1 MAKERDDIFVDEY
14 EASAGG
20 NQPVTE
26 EQALEHYRRVMGE
39 SQYDDMEIEELSD
52 EDVQR
57 ILAES
62 DKFDV
67 FAVEDSSEWQNQE
80 PSENQEENAFADLD
94 DAIEQIEAEEV
105 TPETKEAAKANPLMR
120 KLADLVSRL
129 YTKMQDMGL
138 IEKEQE
144 RQQTEQATKATA
156 REQMARQSKQV
167 NAPTTPDLRQIVN
180 GENPGADVTSHDA
193 DTIGKDTLRKDTVRN
208 ITGRQQNERFPM
220 NGIRDNAVSAR
231 EQESRETWSTKDIT
245 RQMMTRIVNHLL
257 DTSDYTITNPMLNVD
272 RNYAPSIRESMKAYL
287 SSGIKNQAMQDVIG
301 DKNMLAQ
308 YSLNTVQNE
317 SFVSDTVSMDTLRAD
332 SNENARLHDTA
343 ALWNRLGD
351 VFQDAAD
358 GKVSHEELAKLSIR
372 LQAEGV
378 HLREKSVGL
387 PGGASD
393 VHEATN
399 FDSRG
404 IWLDLAVDDQLM
416 LSRKGYNMDKTG
428 EFLAH
433 MGKMT
438 AFMADGSMTP
448 DQMKNIANMMHSRAE
463 VLEQVADMD
472 PMERYTMCREMGE
485 WGAPDKYSRENVLRY
500 TNTKARQNEVD
511 VIINE
516 QDEQTSRES
525 VEQSG
530 AERDDNSAS
539 QPNEQPVMVD
549 AQGEEIPVATN
560 AATGSKTQD
569 KTGMPKG
576 TRKKGKAPRKRNLHR
591 TAEEKL
597 DAVMKGD
604 ERKGKSGEKRYD
616 LGESVK
622 KYSDRNQSRQRGQR
636 GTLYDGYGMQ
646 TGAVEK
652 KQSDLTAQTVTAAD
666 EADLIDFE
674 AKPVKPETKRV
685 PRTEATRTESYSSRE
700 RGAEKS
706 ARRLP
711 NGYENIGSD
720 MTAEQGYDLLF

>member
-1 MAKERDDIFVDEY
+1 MAKERDDIFVDEH

-20 NQPVTE
+20 NQSVTE
-26 EQALEHYRRVMGE
+26 EQALEHYRRVMGD

-80 PSENQEENAFADLD
+80 PYENPEENAFADLD

-120 KLADLVSRL
+120 KLAELVSRL

-144 RQQTEQATKATA
+144 RQQTEQAAKATA
-156 REQMARQSKQV
+156 REQMARQPKQV

-180 GENPGADVTSHDA
+180 GENPGADVISPVADA
-193 DTIGKDTLRKDTVRN
+193 IRN
-208 ITGRQQNERFPM
+208 IAGGQQNEKSPM

-231 EQESRETWSTKDIT
+231 EQESRETLSTKDIT

-257 DTSDYTITNPMLNVD
+257 DTSDYKITNPMLNVD
-272 RNYAPSIRESMKAYL
+272 RNYAPAIREGMKAYL
-287 SSGIKNQAMQDVIG
+287 SSGIKNQAMQDAIG

-393 VHEATN
+393 IQEATN

-463 VLEQVADMD
+463 VLEQAADMD
-472 PMERYTMCREMGE
+472 PMERYTMCREMGD

-511 VIINE
+511 VIVNE
-516 QDEQTSRES
+516 QDEQTARKS

-530 AERDDNSAS
+530 AERDDNSVS
-539 QPNEQPVMVD
+539 QSNEQPVMVD
-549 AQGEEIPVATN
+549 AQGEEIPIATN
-560 AATGSKTQD
+560 SKTQG

-576 TRKKGKAPRKRNLHR
+576 TRKRGKAARKKNLHR

-597 DAVMKGD
+597 DAMMKGD

-616 LGESVK
+616 LGKSVK
-622 KYSDRNQSRQRGQR
+622 KYSDRNQSRYRGQR

-646 TGAVEK
+646 AGAVEK

-666 EADLIDFE
+666 EVDLIDFE
-674 AKPVKPETKRV
+674 AKPVKSETKRA

>member
-26 EQALEHYRRVMGE
+26 EQALEHYRRVMGD

-80 PSENQEENAFADLD
+80 PYENPEENAFADLD

-120 KLADLVSRL
+120 KLAELVSRL

-144 RQQTEQATKATA
+144 RQQIEQATKATA
-156 REQMARQSKQV
+156 REQMARQPKQV

-180 GENPGADVTSHDA
+180 GENPGADVISPVADA
-193 DTIGKDTLRKDTVRN
+193 IRN
-208 ITGRQQNERFPM
+208 IAGGQQNEKSPM

-231 EQESRETWSTKDIT
+231 EQESRETLSTKDIT

-257 DTSDYTITNPMLNVD
+257 DTSDYKITNPMLNVD
-272 RNYAPSIRESMKAYL
+272 RNYAPAIREGMKAYL
-287 SSGIKNQAMQDVIG
+287 SSGIKNQAMQDAIG

-393 VHEATN
+393 IQDATN

-463 VLEQVADMD
+463 VLEQAADMD
-472 PMERYTMCREMGE
+472 PMERYTMCREMGD

-511 VIINE
+511 VIVNE
-516 QDEQTSRES
+516 QDEQTARKS

-530 AERDDNSAS
+530 AERDDNSVS
-539 QPNEQPVMVD
+539 QSNEQPVMVD
-549 AQGEEIPVATN
+549 AQGEEIPIATN
-560 AATGSKTQD
+560 SKTQG

-576 TRKKGKAPRKRNLHR
+576 TRKRGKAARKKNLHR

-597 DAVMKGD
+597 DAMMKGD

-616 LGESVK
+616 LGKSVK
-622 KYSDRNQSRQRGQR
+622 KYSDRNQSRYRGQR

-646 TGAVEK
+646 AGAVEK

-666 EADLIDFE
+666 EVDLIDFE
-674 AKPVKPETKRV
+674 AKPVKSETKRA

>member
-14 EASAGG
+14 EASASG

-26 EQALEHYRRVMGE
+26 EQALEHYRRAMGDL
-39 SQYDDMEIEELSD
+39 QYDDMEIEELSD

-80 PSENQEENAFADLD
+80 PYENPEENAFADLD

-105 TPETKEAAKANPLMR
+105 TPETKEVAKANPLMR
-120 KLADLVSRL
+120 KLAELVSRL

-144 RQQTEQATKATA
+144 RQQTEQAAKATA
-156 REQMARQSKQV
+156 REQMARQPKQV

-180 GENPGADVTSHDA
+180 GENPGADVISPVADA
-193 DTIGKDTLRKDTVRN
+193 IRN
-208 ITGRQQNERFPM
+208 IAGGQQNEKSPM

-231 EQESRETWSTKDIT
+231 EQESRETLSTKDIT

-257 DTSDYTITNPMLNVD
+257 DTSDYKITNPMLNVD
-272 RNYAPSIRESMKAYL
+272 RNYAPAIREGMKAYL
-287 SSGIKNQAMQDVIG
+287 SSGIKNQAMQDAIG

-393 VHEATN
+393 VHEVTN

-463 VLEQVADMD
+463 VLEQAADMD
-472 PMERYTMCREMGE
+472 PMERYTMCREMGD

-511 VIINE
+511 VIVNE
-516 QDEQTSRES
+516 QDEQTARKS

-530 AERDDNSAS
+530 AERDDNSVS
-539 QPNEQPVMVD
+539 QSNEQPVMVD
-549 AQGEEIPVATN
+549 AQGEEIPIATN
-560 AATGSKTQD
+560 SKTQG

-576 TRKKGKAPRKRNLHR
+576 TRKRGKAARKKNLHR

-597 DAVMKGD
+597 DAMMKGD

-616 LGESVK
+616 LGKSVK
-622 KYSDRNQSRQRGQR
+622 KYSDRNQSRYRGQR

-646 TGAVEK
+646 AGAVEK

-666 EADLIDFE
+666 EVDLIDFE
-674 AKPVKPETKRV
+674 AKPVKSETKRA

>member
-80 PSENQEENAFADLD
+80 PYENPEENAFADLD

-120 KLADLVSRL
+120 KLAELVSRL

-144 RQQTEQATKATA
+144 RQQTEQAAKATA
-156 REQMARQSKQV
+156 REQMARQPKQV

-180 GENPGADVTSHDA
+180 GENPGADVTSPVADA
-193 DTIGKDTLRKDTVRN
+193 IRN
-208 ITGRQQNERFPM
+208 IAGGQQNEKSPM

-231 EQESRETWSTKDIT
+231 EQESRETLSTKDIT

-257 DTSDYTITNPMLNVD
+257 DTSDYKITNPMLNVD
-272 RNYAPSIRESMKAYL
+272 RNYAPAIREDMKAYL

-393 VHEATN
+393 IQEATN

-463 VLEQVADMD
+463 VLEQAADMD
-472 PMERYTMCREMGE
+472 PMERYTMCREMGD

-511 VIINE
+511 VIVNE
-516 QDEQTSRES
+516 QDEQTARKS

-530 AERDDNSAS
+530 AERDDNSVS
-539 QPNEQPVMVD
+539 QSNEQPVMVD
-549 AQGEEIPVATN
+549 AQGEEIPIATN
-560 AATGSKTQD
+560 SKTQG

-576 TRKKGKAPRKRNLHR
+576 TRKRGKAARKKNLHR

-597 DAVMKGD
+597 DAMMKGD

-616 LGESVK
+616 LGKSVK
-622 KYSDRNQSRQRGQR
+622 KYSDRNQSRYRGQR

-646 TGAVEK
+646 AGAVEK

-666 EADLIDFE
+666 EVDLIDFE
-674 AKPVKPETKRV
+674 TTPVKPETKRA

>member
-80 PSENQEENAFADLD
+80 PYENPEENAFADLD

-120 KLADLVSRL
+120 KLAELVSRL

-144 RQQTEQATKATA
+144 RQQIEQATKATA
-156 REQMARQSKQV
+156 REQMARQPKQV

-180 GENPGADVTSHDA
+180 GENPGADVTSPVADA
-193 DTIGKDTLRKDTVRN
+193 IRN
-208 ITGRQQNERFPM
+208 IAGGQQNEKSPM

-231 EQESRETWSTKDIT
+231 EQESRETLSTKDIT

-257 DTSDYTITNPMLNVD
+257 DTSDYKITNPMLNVD
-272 RNYAPSIRESMKAYL
+272 RNYAPAIREDMKAYL

-393 VHEATN
+393 IQDATN

-463 VLEQVADMD
+463 VLEQAADMD
-472 PMERYTMCREMGE
+472 PMERYTMCREMGD

-511 VIINE
+511 VIVNE
-516 QDEQTSRES
+516 QDEQTARKS

-539 QPNEQPVMVD
+539 QSNEQPVMVD
-549 AQGEEIPVATN
+549 AQGEEIPIATN
-560 AATGSKTQD
+560 SKTQG

-576 TRKKGKAPRKRNLHR
+576 TRKRGKAARKKNLHR

-597 DAVMKGD
+597 DAMMKGD

-616 LGESVK
+616 LGKSVK
-622 KYSDRNQSRQRGQR
+622 KYSDRNQSRYRGQR

-646 TGAVEK
+646 AGAVEK

-666 EADLIDFE
+666 EVDLIDFE
-674 AKPVKPETKRV
+674 AKPVKSETKRA

>member
-26 EQALEHYRRVMGE
+26 EQALEHYRRAMGDL
-39 SQYDDMEIEELSD
+39 QYDDMEIEELSD

-80 PSENQEENAFADLD
+80 PYENPEENAFADLD

-120 KLADLVSRL
+120 KLAELVSRL

-144 RQQTEQATKATA
+144 RQQIEQATKATA
-156 REQMARQSKQV
+156 REQMARQPKQV

-180 GENPGADVTSHDA
+180 GENPGADVTSPVADA
-193 DTIGKDTLRKDTVRN
+193 IRN
-208 ITGRQQNERFPM
+208 IAGGQQNEKSPM

-231 EQESRETWSTKDIT
+231 EQESRETLSTKDIT

-257 DTSDYTITNPMLNVD
+257 DTSDYKITNPMLNVD
-272 RNYAPSIRESMKAYL
+272 RNYAPAIREGMKAYL

-393 VHEATN
+393 IQEATN

-463 VLEQVADMD
+463 VLEQAADMD
-472 PMERYTMCREMGE
+472 PMERYTMCREMGD

-511 VIINE
+511 VIVNE
-516 QDEQTSRES
+516 QDAQTARKS

-539 QPNEQPVMVD
+539 QSNEQPVMVD

-560 AATGSKTQD
+560 VGTGSKTQG
-569 KTGMPKG
+569 KTGTPKG
-576 TRKKGKAPRKRNLHR
+576 TRKKGKAHKKNLHK

-597 DAVMKGD
+597 DAMMKGD

-616 LGESVK
+616 LGKSVK
-622 KYSDRNQSRQRGQR
+622 KYSDRNQSRYRGQR

-646 TGAVEK
+646 AGAVEK

-666 EADLIDFE
+666 EVDLIDFE
-674 AKPVKPETKRV
+674 TTPVKPETKRA

>member
-26 EQALEHYRRVMGE
+26 EQALEHYRRVMGD

-80 PSENQEENAFADLD
+80 PYENPEENAFADLD

-120 KLADLVSRL
+120 KLAELVSRL

-144 RQQTEQATKATA
+144 RQQTEQAAKATA
-156 REQMARQSKQV
+156 REQMARQPKQV

-180 GENPGADVTSHDA
+180 GENPGADVISPVADA
-193 DTIGKDTLRKDTVRN
+193 IRN
-208 ITGRQQNERFPM
+208 IAGGQQNEKSPM

-231 EQESRETWSTKDIT
+231 EQESRETLSTKDIT

-257 DTSDYTITNPMLNVD
+257 DTSDYKITNPMLNVD
-272 RNYAPSIRESMKAYL
+272 RNYAPAIREDMKAYL

-393 VHEATN
+393 IQEATN

-463 VLEQVADMD
+463 VLEQAADMD
-472 PMERYTMCREMGE
+472 PMERYTMCREMGD

-511 VIINE
+511 VIVNE
-516 QDEQTSRES
+516 QDEQTARKS

-530 AERDDNSAS
+530 AERDDNSVS
-539 QPNEQPVMVD
+539 QSNEQPVMVD
-549 AQGEEIPVATN
+549 AQGEEIPIATN
-560 AATGSKTQD
+560 SKTQG

-576 TRKKGKAPRKRNLHR
+576 TRKRGKAARKKNLHR

-597 DAVMKGD
+597 DAMMKGD

-616 LGESVK
+616 LGKSVK
-622 KYSDRNQSRQRGQR
+622 KYSDRNQSRYRGQR

-646 TGAVEK
+646 AGAVEK

-666 EADLIDFE
+666 EVDLIDFE
-674 AKPVKPETKRV
+674 AKPVKSETKRA

>member
-80 PSENQEENAFADLD
+80 PYENPEENAFADLD

-120 KLADLVSRL
+120 KLAELVSRL

-144 RQQTEQATKATA
+144 RQQIEQATKATA
-156 REQMARQSKQV
+156 REQMARQPKQV

-180 GENPGADVTSHDA
+180 GENPGADVISPVADA
-193 DTIGKDTLRKDTVRN
+193 IRN
-208 ITGRQQNERFPM
+208 IAGGQQNEKSPM

-231 EQESRETWSTKDIT
+231 EQESRETLSTKDIT

-257 DTSDYTITNPMLNVD
+257 DTSDYKITNPMLNVD
-272 RNYAPSIRESMKAYL
+272 RNYAPAIREGMKAYL
-287 SSGIKNQAMQDVIG
+287 SSGIKNQAMQDAIG

-393 VHEATN
+393 IQDATN

-463 VLEQVADMD
+463 VLEQAADMD
-472 PMERYTMCREMGE
+472 PMERYTMCREMGD

-511 VIINE
+511 VIVNE
-516 QDEQTSRES
+516 QDEQTARKS

-530 AERDDNSAS
+530 AERDDNSVS
-539 QPNEQPVMVD
+539 QSNEQPVMVD
-549 AQGEEIPVATN
+549 AQGEEIPIATN
-560 AATGSKTQD
+560 SKTQG

-576 TRKKGKAPRKRNLHR
+576 TRKRGKAARKKNLHR

-597 DAVMKGD
+597 DAMMKGD

-616 LGESVK
+616 LGKSVK
-622 KYSDRNQSRQRGQR
+622 KYSDRNQSRYRGQR

-646 TGAVEK
+646 AGAVEK

-666 EADLIDFE
+666 EVDLIDFE
-674 AKPVKPETKRV
+674 AKPVKSETKRA

>member
-26 EQALEHYRRVMGE
+26 EQALEHYRRVMGD

-80 PSENQEENAFADLD
+80 PYENPEENAFADLD

-120 KLADLVSRL
+120 KLAELVSRL

-144 RQQTEQATKATA
+144 RQQTEQAAKATA
-156 REQMARQSKQV
+156 REQMARQPKQV

-180 GENPGADVTSHDA
+180 GENPGADVISPVADA
-193 DTIGKDTLRKDTVRN
+193 IRN
-208 ITGRQQNERFPM
+208 IAGGQQNEKSPM

-231 EQESRETWSTKDIT
+231 EQESRETLSTKDIT

-257 DTSDYTITNPMLNVD
+257 DTSDYKITNPMLNVD
-272 RNYAPSIRESMKAYL
+272 RNYAPAIREGMKAYL

-393 VHEATN
+393 IQDATN

-463 VLEQVADMD
+463 VLEQAADMD
-472 PMERYTMCREMGE
+472 PMERYTMCREMGD

-511 VIINE
+511 VIVNE
-516 QDEQTSRES
+516 QDEQTARKS

-530 AERDDNSAS
+530 AERDDNSVS
-539 QPNEQPVMVD
+539 QSNEQPVMVD
-549 AQGEEIPVATN
+549 AQGEEIPIATN
-560 AATGSKTQD
+560 SKTQG

-576 TRKKGKAPRKRNLHR
+576 TRKRGKAARKKNLHR

-597 DAVMKGD
+597 DAMMKGD

-616 LGESVK
+616 LGKSVK
-622 KYSDRNQSRQRGQR
+622 KYSDRNQSRYRGQR

-646 TGAVEK
+646 AGAVEK

-666 EADLIDFE
+666 EVDLIDFE
-674 AKPVKPETKRV
+674 AKPVKSETKRA

>member
-26 EQALEHYRRVMGE
+26 EQALEHYRRAMGDL
-39 SQYDDMEIEELSD
+39 QYDDMEIEELSD

-80 PSENQEENAFADLD
+80 PYENPEENAFADLD

-105 TPETKEAAKANPLMR
+105 TPETKEVAKANPLMR
-120 KLADLVSRL
+120 KLAELVSRL

-144 RQQTEQATKATA
+144 RQQIEQATKATA
-156 REQMARQSKQV
+156 REQMARQPKQV

-180 GENPGADVTSHDA
+180 GENPGADVTSPVADA
-193 DTIGKDTLRKDTVRN
+193 IRN
-208 ITGRQQNERFPM
+208 IAGGQQNEKSPM

-231 EQESRETWSTKDIT
+231 EQESRETLSTKDIT

-257 DTSDYTITNPMLNVD
+257 DTSDYKITNPMFNVD
-272 RNYAPSIRESMKAYL
+272 RNYAPAIREGMKAYL

-317 SFVSDTVSMDTLRAD
+317 SFVSDTVSMDTLRTD

-358 GKVSHEELAKLSIR
+358 GKVSHEELAKLSIC

-393 VHEATN
+393 IQEATN

-463 VLEQVADMD
+463 VLEQAADMD
-472 PMERYTMCREMGE
+472 PMERYTMCREMGD

-511 VIINE
+511 VIVNE
-516 QDEQTSRES
+516 QDEQTARKS

-539 QPNEQPVMVD
+539 QSNEQPVMVD

-560 AATGSKTQD
+560 VGTGSKTQG
-569 KTGMPKG
+569 KTGTPKG
-576 TRKKGKAPRKRNLHR
+576 TRKKGKAHKKNLHK

-597 DAVMKGD
+597 DAMMKGD

-616 LGESVK
+616 LGKSVK
-622 KYSDRNQSRQRGQR
+622 KYSDRNQSRYRGQR

-646 TGAVEK
+646 AGAVEK

-666 EADLIDFE
+666 EVDLIDFE
-674 AKPVKPETKRV
+674 TTPVKPETKRA
-685 PRTEATRTESYSSRE
+685 PRTESYSSRE

>member
-1 MAKERDDIFVDEY
+1 MAKERDDIFVDEH

-20 NQPVTE
+20 NQSVTE
-26 EQALEHYRRVMGE
+26 EQALEHYRRVMGD

-80 PSENQEENAFADLD
+80 PYENPEENAFADLD

-120 KLADLVSRL
+120 KLAELVSRL

-144 RQQTEQATKATA
+144 RQQIEQAAKATA
-156 REQMARQSKQV
+156 REQMARQPKQV

-180 GENPGADVTSHDA
+180 GENPGADVTSPVADA
-193 DTIGKDTLRKDTVRN
+193 IRN
-208 ITGRQQNERFPM
+208 IAGGQQNEKSPM

-231 EQESRETWSTKDIT
+231 EQESRETLSTKDIT

-257 DTSDYTITNPMLNVD
+257 DTSDYKITNPMLNVD
-272 RNYAPSIRESMKAYL
+272 RNYAPAIREGMKAYL

-393 VHEATN
+393 IQEATN

-463 VLEQVADMD
+463 VLEQAADMD
-472 PMERYTMCREMGE
+472 PMERYTMCREMGD

-511 VIINE
+511 VIVNE
-516 QDEQTSRES
+516 QDEQTARKS

-539 QPNEQPVMVD
+539 QSNEQPVMVD

-560 AATGSKTQD
+560 VGTGSKTQG
-569 KTGMPKG
+569 KTGTPKG
-576 TRKKGKAPRKRNLHR
+576 TRKKGKAHKKNLHK

-597 DAVMKGD
+597 DAMMKGD

-616 LGESVK
+616 LGKSVK
-622 KYSDRNQSRQRGQR
+622 KYSDRNQSRYRGQR

-646 TGAVEK
+646 AGAVEK

-666 EADLIDFE
+666 EVDLIDFE
-674 AKPVKPETKRV
+674 TTSVKPETKRA

-720 MTAEQGYDLLF
+720 MTTEQGYDLLF

>member
-26 EQALEHYRRVMGE
+26 EQALEHYRRAMGDL
-39 SQYDDMEIEELSD
+39 QYDDMEIEELSD

-80 PSENQEENAFADLD
+80 PYENPEENAFADLD

-105 TPETKEAAKANPLMR
+105 TPETKEVAKANPLMR
-120 KLADLVSRL
+120 KLAELVSRL

-144 RQQTEQATKATA
+144 RQQTEQAAKATA
-156 REQMARQSKQV
+156 REQMARQPKQV

-180 GENPGADVTSHDA
+180 GENPGADVTSPVADA
-193 DTIGKDTLRKDTVRN
+193 IRN
-208 ITGRQQNERFPM
+208 IAGGQQNEKSPM

-231 EQESRETWSTKDIT
+231 EQESRETLSTKDIT

-257 DTSDYTITNPMLNVD
+257 DTSDYKITNPMLNVD
-272 RNYAPSIRESMKAYL
+272 RNYAPAIREGMKAYL

-393 VHEATN
+393 IQEATN

-463 VLEQVADMD
+463 VLEQAADMD
-472 PMERYTMCREMGE
+472 PMERYTMCREMGD

-511 VIINE
+511 VIVNE
-516 QDEQTSRES
+516 QDEQTARKS

-539 QPNEQPVMVD
+539 QSNEQPVMVD

-560 AATGSKTQD
+560 VGTGSKTQG
-569 KTGMPKG
+569 KTGTPKG
-576 TRKKGKAPRKRNLHR
+576 TRKKGKAHKKNLHK

-597 DAVMKGD
+597 DAMMKGD

-616 LGESVK
+616 LGKSVK
-622 KYSDRNQSRQRGQR
+622 KYSDRNQSRYRGQR

-646 TGAVEK
+646 AGAVEK
-652 KQSDLTAQTVTAAD
+652 KQSDLTAQAVTAAD
-666 EADLIDFE
+666 EVDLIDFE
-674 AKPVKPETKRV
+674 AKPVKSETKRA
-685 PRTEATRTESYSSRE
+685 PRTEGTRTESYSSRE

>member
-26 EQALEHYRRVMGE
+26 EQALEHYRRVMGD

-80 PSENQEENAFADLD
+80 PYENPEENAFADLD

-120 KLADLVSRL
+120 KLAELVSRL

-144 RQQTEQATKATA
+144 RQQTEQAAKATA
-156 REQMARQSKQV
+156 REQMARQPKQV

-180 GENPGADVTSHDA
+180 GENPGADVISPVADA
-193 DTIGKDTLRKDTVRN
+193 IRN
-208 ITGRQQNERFPM
+208 IAGGQQNEKSPM

-231 EQESRETWSTKDIT
+231 EQESRETLSTKDIT

-257 DTSDYTITNPMLNVD
+257 DTSDYKITNPMLNVD
-272 RNYAPSIRESMKAYL
+272 RNYAPAIREGMKAYL
-287 SSGIKNQAMQDVIG
+287 SSGIKNQAMQDAIG

-393 VHEATN
+393 IQEATN

-463 VLEQVADMD
+463 VLEQAADMD
-472 PMERYTMCREMGE
+472 PMERYTMCREMGD

-511 VIINE
+511 VIVNE
-516 QDEQTSRES
+516 QDEQTARKS

-530 AERDDNSAS
+530 AERDDNSVS
-539 QPNEQPVMVD
+539 QSNEQPVMVD
-549 AQGEEIPVATN
+549 AQGEEIPIATN
-560 AATGSKTQD
+560 SKTQG

-576 TRKKGKAPRKRNLHR
+576 TRKRGKAARKKNLHR

-597 DAVMKGD
+597 DAMMKGD

-616 LGESVK
+616 LGKSVK
-622 KYSDRNQSRQRGQR
+622 KYSDRNQSRYRGQR

-646 TGAVEK
+646 AGAVEK

-666 EADLIDFE
+666 EVDLIDFE
-674 AKPVKPETKRV
+674 AKPVKSETKRA

>member
-26 EQALEHYRRVMGE
+26 EQALEHYRRVMGD

-80 PSENQEENAFADLD
+80 PYENPEENAFADLD

-120 KLADLVSRL
+120 KLAELVSRL

-144 RQQTEQATKATA
+144 RQQTEQAAKATA
-156 REQMARQSKQV
+156 REQMARQPKQV

-180 GENPGADVTSHDA
+180 GENPGADVISPVADA
-193 DTIGKDTLRKDTVRN
+193 IRN
-208 ITGRQQNERFPM
+208 IAGGQQNEKSPM

-231 EQESRETWSTKDIT
+231 EQESRETLSTKDIT

-257 DTSDYTITNPMLNVD
+257 DTSDYKITNPMLNVD
-272 RNYAPSIRESMKAYL
+272 RNYAPAIREDMKAYL

-393 VHEATN
+393 IQEATN

-463 VLEQVADMD
+463 VLEQAADMD
-472 PMERYTMCREMGE
+472 PMERYTMCREMGD

-511 VIINE
+511 VIVNE
-516 QDEQTSRES
+516 QDEQTARKS

-530 AERDDNSAS
+530 AERDDNSVS
-539 QPNEQPVMVD
+539 QSNEQPVMVD
-549 AQGEEIPVATN
+549 AQGEEIPIATN
-560 AATGSKTQD
+560 SKTQG

-576 TRKKGKAPRKRNLHR
+576 TRKRGKAARKKNLHR

-597 DAVMKGD
+597 DAMMKGD

-616 LGESVK
+616 LGKSVK
-622 KYSDRNQSRQRGQR
+622 KYSDRNQSRYRGQR

-646 TGAVEK
+646 AGAVEK

-666 EADLIDFE
+666 EVDLIDFE
-674 AKPVKPETKRV
+674 AKPVKSETKRA

-720 MTAEQGYDLLF
+720 MTTEQGYDLLF

>member
-80 PSENQEENAFADLD
+80 PYENPEENAFADLD

-120 KLADLVSRL
+120 KLAELVSRL

-144 RQQTEQATKATA
+144 RQQIEQATKATA
-156 REQMARQSKQV
+156 REQMARQPKQV

-180 GENPGADVTSHDA
+180 GENPGADVTSPVADA
-193 DTIGKDTLRKDTVRN
+193 IRN
-208 ITGRQQNERFPM
+208 IAGGQQNEKSPM

-231 EQESRETWSTKDIT
+231 EQESRETLSTKDIT

-257 DTSDYTITNPMLNVD
+257 DTSDYKITNPMLNVD
-272 RNYAPSIRESMKAYL
+272 RNYAPAIREDMKAYL

-393 VHEATN
+393 IQDATN

-463 VLEQVADMD
+463 VLEQAADMD
-472 PMERYTMCREMGE
+472 PMERYTMCREMGD

-511 VIINE
+511 VIVNE
-516 QDEQTSRES
+516 QDEQTARKS

-530 AERDDNSAS
+530 AERDDNSVS
-539 QPNEQPVMVD
+539 QSNEQPVMVD
-549 AQGEEIPVATN
+549 AQGEEIPIATN
-560 AATGSKTQD
+560 SKTQG

-576 TRKKGKAPRKRNLHR
+576 TRKRGKAARKKNLHR

-597 DAVMKGD
+597 DAMMKGD

-616 LGESVK
+616 LGKSVK
-622 KYSDRNQSRQRGQR
+622 KYSDRNQSRYRGQR

-646 TGAVEK
+646 AGAVEK

-666 EADLIDFE
+666 EVDLIDFE
-674 AKPVKPETKRV
+674 AKPVKSETKRA

>member
-1 MAKERDDIFVDEY
+1 MAKERDDIFVDEH

-20 NQPVTE
+20 NQSVTE
-26 EQALEHYRRVMGE
+26 EQALEHYRRVMGD

-80 PSENQEENAFADLD
+80 PYENPEENAFADLD

-120 KLADLVSRL
+120 KLAELVSRL

-144 RQQTEQATKATA
+144 RQQIEQAAKATA
-156 REQMARQSKQV
+156 REQMARQPKQV

-180 GENPGADVTSHDA
+180 GENPGADVTSPVADA
-193 DTIGKDTLRKDTVRN
+193 IRN
-208 ITGRQQNERFPM
+208 IAGGQQNEKSPM

-231 EQESRETWSTKDIT
+231 EQESRETLSTKDIT

-257 DTSDYTITNPMLNVD
+257 DTSDYKITNPMLNVD
-272 RNYAPSIRESMKAYL
+272 RNYAPAIREGMKAYL

-393 VHEATN
+393 IQEATN

-463 VLEQVADMD
+463 VLEQAADMD
-472 PMERYTMCREMGE
+472 PMERYTMCREMGD

-500 TNTKARQNEVD
+500 TNTKSRQNEVD
-511 VIINE
+511 VIVNE
-516 QDEQTSRES
+516 QDEQTARKS

-530 AERDDNSAS
+530 AERDDNSVS
-539 QPNEQPVMVD
+539 QSNEQPVMVD

-560 AATGSKTQD
+560 VGTGSKTQG
-569 KTGMPKG
+569 KTGTPKG
-576 TRKKGKAPRKRNLHR
+576 TRKKAHKKNLHK

-597 DAVMKGD
+597 DAMMKGD
-604 ERKGKSGEKRYD
+604 KRKGKSGEKRYD
-616 LGESVK
+616 LGKSVK
-622 KYSDRNQSRQRGQR
+622 KYSDRNQSRYRGQR

-666 EADLIDFE
+666 EVDLIDFE
-674 AKPVKPETKRV
+674 TTPVKPETKRA
-685 PRTEATRTESYSSRE
+685 PRTEATRTELYSSRE
-700 RGAEKS
+700 RGTEKS

>member
-80 PSENQEENAFADLD
+80 PYENPEENAFADLD

-120 KLADLVSRL
+120 KLAELVSRL

-144 RQQTEQATKATA
+144 RQQIEQATKATA
-156 REQMARQSKQV
+156 REQMARQPKQV

-180 GENPGADVTSHDA
+180 GENPGADVTSPVADA
-193 DTIGKDTLRKDTVRN
+193 IRN
-208 ITGRQQNERFPM
+208 IAGGQQNEKSPM

-231 EQESRETWSTKDIT
+231 EQESRETLSTKDIT

-257 DTSDYTITNPMLNVD
+257 DTSDYKITNPMLNVD
-272 RNYAPSIRESMKAYL
+272 RNYAPAIREGMKAYL
-287 SSGIKNQAMQDVIG
+287 SSGIKNQAMQDAIG

-393 VHEATN
+393 IQDATN

-463 VLEQVADMD
+463 VLEQAADMD
-472 PMERYTMCREMGE
+472 PMERYTMCREMGD

-511 VIINE
+511 VIVNE
-516 QDEQTSRES
+516 QDEQTARKS

-530 AERDDNSAS
+530 AERDDNSVS
-539 QPNEQPVMVD
+539 QSNEQPVMVD
-549 AQGEEIPVATN
+549 AQGEEIPIATN
-560 AATGSKTQD
+560 SKTQG

-576 TRKKGKAPRKRNLHR
+576 TRKRGKAARKKNLHR

-597 DAVMKGD
+597 DAMMKGD

-616 LGESVK
+616 LGKSVK
-622 KYSDRNQSRQRGQR
+622 KYSDRNQSRYRGQR

-646 TGAVEK
+646 AGAVEK

-666 EADLIDFE
+666 EVDLIDFE
-674 AKPVKPETKRV
+674 AKPVKSETKRA

>member
-26 EQALEHYRRVMGE
+26 EQALEHYRRAMGDL
-39 SQYDDMEIEELSD
+39 QYDDMEIEELSD

-80 PSENQEENAFADLD
+80 PYENPEENAFADLD

-120 KLADLVSRL
+120 KLAELVSRL

-144 RQQTEQATKATA
+144 RQQIEQAAKATA
-156 REQMARQSKQV
+156 REQMARQPKQV

-180 GENPGADVTSHDA
+180 GENPGADVTSPVADA
-193 DTIGKDTLRKDTVRN
+193 IRN
-208 ITGRQQNERFPM
+208 IAGGQQNEKSPM

-231 EQESRETWSTKDIT
+231 EQESRETLSTKDIT

-257 DTSDYTITNPMLNVD
+257 DTSDYKITNPMLNVD
-272 RNYAPSIRESMKAYL
+272 RNYAPAIREGMKAYL

-378 HLREKSVGL
+378 HLL
-387 PGGASD
+387 
-393 VHEATN
+393 
-399 FDSRG
+399 
-404 IWLDLAVDDQLM
+404 Q
-416 LSRKGYNMDKTG
+416 
-428 EFLAH
+428 
-433 MGKMT
+433 
-438 AFMADGSMTP
+438 
-448 DQMKNIANMMHSRAE
+448 
-463 VLEQVADMD
+463 
-472 PMERYTMCREMGE
+472 
-485 WGAPDKYSRENVLRY
+485 
-500 TNTKARQNEVD
+500 
-511 VIINE
+511 
-516 QDEQTSRES
+516 
-525 VEQSG
+525 
-530 AERDDNSAS
+530 
-539 QPNEQPVMVD
+539 
-549 AQGEEIPVATN
+549 
-560 AATGSKTQD
+560 
-569 KTGMPKG
+569 
-576 TRKKGKAPRKRNLHR
+576 
-591 TAEEKL
+591 
-597 DAVMKGD
+597 
-604 ERKGKSGEKRYD
+604 
-616 LGESVK
+616 
-622 KYSDRNQSRQRGQR
+622 
-636 GTLYDGYGMQ
+636 
-646 TGAVEK
+646 
-652 KQSDLTAQTVTAAD
+652 
-666 EADLIDFE
+666 
-674 AKPVKPETKRV
+674 
-685 PRTEATRTESYSSRE
+685 
-700 RGAEKS
+700 
-706 ARRLP
+706 
-711 NGYENIGSD
+711 
-720 MTAEQGYDLLF
+720 

>member
-26 EQALEHYRRVMGE
+26 EQALEHYRRVMGD

-80 PSENQEENAFADLD
+80 PYENPEENAFADLD

-105 TPETKEAAKANPLMR
+105 TPETKEVAKANPLMR
-120 KLADLVSRL
+120 KLAELVSRL

-144 RQQTEQATKATA
+144 RQQIEQATKATA
-156 REQMARQSKQV
+156 REQMARQPKQV

-180 GENPGADVTSHDA
+180 GENPGADVTSPVADA
-193 DTIGKDTLRKDTVRN
+193 IRN
-208 ITGRQQNERFPM
+208 IAGGQQNEKSPM

-231 EQESRETWSTKDIT
+231 EQESRETLSTKDIT

-257 DTSDYTITNPMLNVD
+257 DTSDYKITNPMLNVD
-272 RNYAPSIRESMKAYL
+272 RNYAPAIREGMKAYL

-393 VHEATN
+393 IQDATN

-463 VLEQVADMD
+463 VLEQAADMD
-472 PMERYTMCREMGE
+472 PMERYTMCREMGD

-511 VIINE
+511 VIVNE
-516 QDEQTSRES
+516 QDEQTSRKS

-539 QPNEQPVMVD
+539 QLNEQPVMVD
-549 AQGEEIPVATN
+549 AQGEEIPVAANT
-560 AATGSKTQD
+560 TIGPKTYG
-569 KTGMPKG
+569 KTDMSKG
-576 TRKKGKAPRKRNLHR
+576 TRKKGKAPRKKNLHK

-597 DAVMKGD
+597 DAMMKGD

-616 LGESVK
+616 LGKSVK
-622 KYSDRNQSRQRGQR
+622 KYSDRNQSRYRGQR

-646 TGAVEK
+646 AGAVEK

-666 EADLIDFE
+666 EVDLIDFE
-674 AKPVKPETKRV
+674 TTSVKPETKRA

-720 MTAEQGYDLLF
+720 MTTEQGYDLLF

>member
-26 EQALEHYRRVMGE
+26 EQALEHYRRVMGD

-80 PSENQEENAFADLD
+80 PYENPEENAFADLD

-120 KLADLVSRL
+120 KLAELVSRL

-144 RQQTEQATKATA
+144 RQQTEQAAKATA
-156 REQMARQSKQV
+156 REQMARQPKQV

-180 GENPGADVTSHDA
+180 GENPGADVISPVADA
-193 DTIGKDTLRKDTVRN
+193 IRN
-208 ITGRQQNERFPM
+208 IAGGQQNEKSPM

-231 EQESRETWSTKDIT
+231 EQESRETLSTKDIT

-257 DTSDYTITNPMLNVD
+257 DTSDYKITNPMLNVD
-272 RNYAPSIRESMKAYL
+272 RNYAPAIREGMKAYL
-287 SSGIKNQAMQDVIG
+287 SSGIKNQAMQDAIG

-393 VHEATN
+393 IQDATN

-463 VLEQVADMD
+463 VLEQAADMD
-472 PMERYTMCREMGE
+472 PMERYTMCREMGD

-511 VIINE
+511 VIVNE
-516 QDEQTSRES
+516 QDEQTARKS

-530 AERDDNSAS
+530 AERDDNSVS
-539 QPNEQPVMVD
+539 QSNEQPVMVD
-549 AQGEEIPVATN
+549 AQGEEIPIATN
-560 AATGSKTQD
+560 SKTQG

-576 TRKKGKAPRKRNLHR
+576 TRKRGKAARKKNLHR

-597 DAVMKGD
+597 DAMMKGD

-616 LGESVK
+616 LGKSVK
-622 KYSDRNQSRQRGQR
+622 KYSDRNQSRYRGQR

-646 TGAVEK
+646 AGAVEK

-666 EADLIDFE
+666 EVDLIDFE
-674 AKPVKPETKRV
+674 AKPVKSETKRA

>member
-26 EQALEHYRRVMGE
+26 EQALEHYRRAMGDL
-39 SQYDDMEIEELSD
+39 QYDDMEIEELSD

-80 PSENQEENAFADLD
+80 PYENPEENAFADLD

-105 TPETKEAAKANPLMR
+105 TPETKEVAKANPLMR
-120 KLADLVSRL
+120 KLAELVSRL

-144 RQQTEQATKATA
+144 RQQIEQATKATA
-156 REQMARQSKQV
+156 REQMARQPKQV

-180 GENPGADVTSHDA
+180 GENPGADVTSPVADA
-193 DTIGKDTLRKDTVRN
+193 IRN
-208 ITGRQQNERFPM
+208 IAGGQQNEKSPM

-231 EQESRETWSTKDIT
+231 EQESRETLSTKDIT

-257 DTSDYTITNPMLNVD
+257 DTSDYKITNPMLNVD
-272 RNYAPSIRESMKAYL
+272 RNYAPAIREGMKAYL

-393 VHEATN
+393 IQEATN

-463 VLEQVADMD
+463 VLEQAADMD
-472 PMERYTMCREMGE
+472 PMERYTMCREMGD

-511 VIINE
+511 VIVNE
-516 QDEQTSRES
+516 QDAQTARKS

-539 QPNEQPVMVD
+539 QSNEQPVMVD

-560 AATGSKTQD
+560 VGTGSKTQG
-569 KTGMPKG
+569 KTGTPKG
-576 TRKKGKAPRKRNLHR
+576 TRKKGKAHKKNLHK

-597 DAVMKGD
+597 DAMMKGD

-616 LGESVK
+616 LGKSVK
-622 KYSDRNQSRQRGQR
+622 KYSDRNQSRYRGQR

-646 TGAVEK
+646 AGAVEK

-666 EADLIDFE
+666 EVDLIDFE
-674 AKPVKPETKRV
+674 TTPVKPETKRA

>member
-26 EQALEHYRRVMGE
+26 EQALEHYRRAMGDL
-39 SQYDDMEIEELSD
+39 QYDDMEIEELSD

-80 PSENQEENAFADLD
+80 PYENPEENAFADLD

-105 TPETKEAAKANPLMR
+105 TPETKEVAKANPLMR
-120 KLADLVSRL
+120 KLAELVSRL

-144 RQQTEQATKATA
+144 RQQIEQATKATA
-156 REQMARQSKQV
+156 REQMARQPKQV

-180 GENPGADVTSHDA
+180 GENPGADVTSPVADA
-193 DTIGKDTLRKDTVRN
+193 IRN
-208 ITGRQQNERFPM
+208 IAGGQQNEKSPM

-231 EQESRETWSTKDIT
+231 EQESRETLSTKDIT

-257 DTSDYTITNPMLNVD
+257 DTSDYKITNPMLNVD
-272 RNYAPSIRESMKAYL
+272 RNYAPAIREGMKAYL

-393 VHEATN
+393 IQDATN

-463 VLEQVADMD
+463 VLEQAADMD
-472 PMERYTMCREMGE
+472 PMERYTMCREMGD

-511 VIINE
+511 VIVNE
-516 QDEQTSRES
+516 QDEQTSRKS

-530 AERDDNSAS
+530 AERDDNSVS
-539 QPNEQPVMVD
+539 QSNEQPVMVD
-549 AQGEEIPVATN
+549 AQGEEIPIATN
-560 AATGSKTQD
+560 SKTQG

-576 TRKKGKAPRKRNLHR
+576 TRKRGKAARKKNLHK

-597 DAVMKGD
+597 DAMMKGD

-616 LGESVK
+616 LGKSVK
-622 KYSDRNQSRQRGQR
+622 KYSDRNQSRYRGQR

-646 TGAVEK
+646 AGAVEK

-666 EADLIDFE
+666 EVDLIDFE
-674 AKPVKPETKRV
+674 TTPVKPETKRA

-720 MTAEQGYDLLF
+720 ITAEQGYDLLF

>member
-26 EQALEHYRRVMGE
+26 EQALEHYRRAMGDL
-39 SQYDDMEIEELSD
+39 QYDDMEIEELSD

-80 PSENQEENAFADLD
+80 PYENPEENAFADLD

-120 KLADLVSRL
+120 KLAELVSRL

-144 RQQTEQATKATA
+144 RQQIEQAAKATA
-156 REQMARQSKQV
+156 REQMARQPKQV

-180 GENPGADVTSHDA
+180 GENPGADVTSPVADA
-193 DTIGKDTLRKDTVRN
+193 IRN
-208 ITGRQQNERFPM
+208 IAGGQQNEKSPM

-231 EQESRETWSTKDIT
+231 EQESRETLSTKDIT

-257 DTSDYTITNPMLNVD
+257 DTSDYKITNPMLNVD
-272 RNYAPSIRESMKAYL
+272 RNYAPAIREGMKAYL

-393 VHEATN
+393 IQEATN

-463 VLEQVADMD
+463 VLEQAADMD
-472 PMERYTMCREMGE
+472 PMERYTMCREMGD

-511 VIINE
+511 VIVNE
-516 QDEQTSRES
+516 QDAQTARKS

-539 QPNEQPVMVD
+539 QSNEQPVMVD

-560 AATGSKTQD
+560 VGTGSKTQG
-569 KTGMPKG
+569 KTGTPKG
-576 TRKKGKAPRKRNLHR
+576 TRKKGKAHKKNLHK

-597 DAVMKGD
+597 DAMMKGD

-616 LGESVK
+616 LGKSVK
-622 KYSDRNQSRQRGQR
+622 KYSDRNQSRYRGQR

-646 TGAVEK
+646 AGAVEK

-666 EADLIDFE
+666 EVDLIDFE
-674 AKPVKPETKRV
+674 TTPVKPETKRA

>member
-80 PSENQEENAFADLD
+80 PYENPEENAFADLD

-120 KLADLVSRL
+120 KLAELVSRL

-144 RQQTEQATKATA
+144 RQQIEQATKATA
-156 REQMARQSKQV
+156 REQMARQPKQV

-180 GENPGADVTSHDA
+180 GENPGADVTSPVADA
-193 DTIGKDTLRKDTVRN
+193 IRN
-208 ITGRQQNERFPM
+208 IAGGQQNEKSPM

-231 EQESRETWSTKDIT
+231 EQESRETLSTKDIT

-257 DTSDYTITNPMLNVD
+257 DTSDYKITNPMLNVD
-272 RNYAPSIRESMKAYL
+272 RNYAPAIREGMKAYL

-393 VHEATN
+393 IQEATN

-463 VLEQVADMD
+463 VLEQAADMD
-472 PMERYTMCREMGE
+472 PMERYTMCREMGD

-511 VIINE
+511 VIVNE
-516 QDEQTSRES
+516 QDEQTARKS

-530 AERDDNSAS
+530 AERDDNSVS
-539 QPNEQPVMVD
+539 QSNEQPVMVD
-549 AQGEEIPVATN
+549 AQGEEIPIATN
-560 AATGSKTQD
+560 SKTQG

-576 TRKKGKAPRKRNLHR
+576 TRKRGKAARKKNLHR

-597 DAVMKGD
+597 DAMMKGD

-616 LGESVK
+616 LGKSVK
-622 KYSDRNQSRQRGQR
+622 KYSDRNQSRYRGQR

-646 TGAVEK
+646 AGAVEK

-666 EADLIDFE
+666 EVDLIDFE
-674 AKPVKPETKRV
+674 TTPVKPETKRA

-720 MTAEQGYDLLF
+720 MTTEQGYDLLF

>member
-14 EASAGG
+14 EASARG

-120 KLADLVSRL
+120 KLAELVSRL

-144 RQQTEQATKATA
+144 RQQIEQAAKATA
-156 REQMARQSKQV
+156 REQMARQPKQV

-180 GENPGADVTSHDA
+180 GENPGADVTSPVADA
-193 DTIGKDTLRKDTVRN
+193 IRN
-208 ITGRQQNERFPM
+208 IAGGQQNEKSPM

-272 RNYAPSIRESMKAYL
+272 RNYAPAIREDMKAYL

-393 VHEATN
+393 IQEATN

-463 VLEQVADMD
+463 VLEQAADMD
-472 PMERYTMCREMGE
+472 PMERYTMCREMGD

-511 VIINE
+511 VIVNE
-516 QDEQTSRES
+516 QDEQTARKS

-530 AERDDNSAS
+530 AERDDNSVS
-539 QPNEQPVMVD
+539 QSNEQPVMVD
-549 AQGEEIPVATN
+549 AQGEEIPIATN
-560 AATGSKTQD
+560 SKTQG

-576 TRKKGKAPRKRNLHR
+576 TRKRGKAARKKNLHR

-597 DAVMKGD
+597 DAMMKGD

-616 LGESVK
+616 LGKSVK
-622 KYSDRNQSRQRGQR
+622 KYSDRNQSRYRGQR

-646 TGAVEK
+646 AGAVEK

-666 EADLIDFE
+666 EVDLIDFE
-674 AKPVKPETKRV
+674 TTPVKPETKRA

-720 MTAEQGYDLLF
+720 ITAEQGYDLLF

>member
-14 EASAGG
+14 EASARG

-144 RQQTEQATKATA
+144 RQQTEQAAKATA

-180 GENPGADVTSHDA
+180 GENPGVDVTSHGA
-193 DTIGKDTLRKDTVRN
+193 DTIRKDTLRKDTIRN

-272 RNYAPSIRESMKAYL
+272 RNYAPSIRESMKNYL

-393 VHEATN
+393 VHEVTN

-433 MGKMT
+433 MGKIT

-463 VLEQVADMD
+463 VLEQAADMD

-511 VIINE
+511 VIINK
-516 QDEQTSRES
+516 QDEQTARES

-539 QPNEQPVMVD
+539 QPDEQPVMVD

-560 AATGSKTQD
+560 AATGSKTQG
-569 KTGMPKG
+569 KTGTPKG

-622 KYSDRNQSRQRGQR
+622 KYSDRNQSRHRGQR

-652 KQSDLTAQTVTAAD
+652 KQSALTAQTVTAAN

-674 AKPVKPETKRV
+674 AEPVKSETKRV

-700 RGAEKS
+700 RGTEKS

-711 NGYENIGSD
+711 DVYENIGSGT
-720 MTAEQGYDLLF
+720 TAEQGYDLLI

>member
-26 EQALEHYRRVMGE
+26 EQALEHYRRAMGDL
-39 SQYDDMEIEELSD
+39 QYDDMEIEELSD

-80 PSENQEENAFADLD
+80 PYENPEENAFADLD

-105 TPETKEAAKANPLMR
+105 TPETKEVAKANPLMR
-120 KLADLVSRL
+120 KLAELVSRL

-144 RQQTEQATKATA
+144 RQQIEQAAKATA
-156 REQMARQSKQV
+156 REQMARQPKQV

-180 GENPGADVTSHDA
+180 GENPGADVTSPVADA
-193 DTIGKDTLRKDTVRN
+193 IRN
-208 ITGRQQNERFPM
+208 IAGGQQNEKSPM

-231 EQESRETWSTKDIT
+231 EQESRETLSTKDIT

-257 DTSDYTITNPMLNVD
+257 DTSDYKITNPMLNVD
-272 RNYAPSIRESMKAYL
+272 RNYAPAIREGMKAYL

-393 VHEATN
+393 IQEATN

-463 VLEQVADMD
+463 VLEQAADMD
-472 PMERYTMCREMGE
+472 PMERYTMCREMGD

-511 VIINE
+511 VIVNE
-516 QDEQTSRES
+516 QDAQTARKS

-539 QPNEQPVMVD
+539 QSNEQPVMVD

-560 AATGSKTQD
+560 VGTGSKTQG
-569 KTGMPKG
+569 KTGTPKG
-576 TRKKGKAPRKRNLHR
+576 TRKKGKAHKKNLHK

-597 DAVMKGD
+597 DAMMKGD

-616 LGESVK
+616 LGKSVK
-622 KYSDRNQSRQRGQR
+622 KYSDRNQSRYRGQR

-646 TGAVEK
+646 AGAVEK

-666 EADLIDFE
+666 EVDLIDFE
-674 AKPVKPETKRV
+674 TTPVKPETKRA